1 MERTQKLLIGL
12 GTGVIIGTAAGLLLA
27 PKTGKETRKIVA
39 DRAGSIR
46 RQAAVTFRQA
56 MKAQELPPARS
67 HPRLPRRGGWL
78 IPRQANYVT
87 QIKHPLCNR
96 AHRLQTDRGHR

>member
-27 PKTGKETRKIVA
+27 LKTGKETRKIVA

-46 RQAAVTFRQA
+46 RQAAGTLRQA
-56 MKAQELPPARS
+56 MKRRNS
-67 HPRLPRRGGWL
+67 H
-78 IPRQANYVT
+78 
-87 QIKHPLCNR
+87 R
-96 AHRLQTDRGHR
+96 AEATPDYQVEVAG